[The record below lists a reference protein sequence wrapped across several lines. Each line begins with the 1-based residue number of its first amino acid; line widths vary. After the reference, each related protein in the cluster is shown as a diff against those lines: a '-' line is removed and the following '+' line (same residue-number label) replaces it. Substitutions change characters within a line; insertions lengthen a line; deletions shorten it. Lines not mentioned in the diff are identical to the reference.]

1 MKIHYDWRLARVV
14 DDEGNIVDELEWDG
28 PITPNHL
35 SKRLML
41 MQRGRNLPEVST
53 LSERFPDA
61 IIDEMGALT
70 DSDWPEIKDSEKAF
84 QKATLELAKMG
95 VADSSGDL
103 DRRIDMLVSAAQ
115 ELRSSWTCLLYTS
128 DAADE

>member
-84 QKATLELAKMG
+84 QKATLEMSL
-95 VADSSGDL
+95 
-103 DRRIDMLVSAAQ
+103 IHI
-115 ELRSSWTCLLYTS
+115 
-128 DAADE
+128 